1 MSRTHDWLGLN
12 NGNYG
17 TVAGEFSEVVIEY
30 LIARYTEHGDT
41 AIDCGA
47 ADGRMLRPMLKA
59 VGDKGTVV
67 AFEPIPHV
75 FDKLQ
80 ESFSQ
85 QNAVLLQMCVS
96 DSIGDEV
103 KFYHVKNRRWI
114 SSLSPDNLKGYDIEE
129 LSVPVT
135 TLDFVFEN
143 HKRLLDKK
151 VGFIKLDIEGAEF
164 PALKG
169 GKSLIARDKPFI
181 VFENGLVSAATSFG
195 YTKEEFFGFFDD
207 LGYRLSDV
215 VGTPLTFD
223 LWASVGKEIC
233 WNFVAIH
240 RDDSRFGDFVNSIEN
255 ILIKSRDSIS
265 LAQKKKRLLRLFGF

>member
-1 MSRTHDWLGLN
+1 MSKTHDWLGLN

-80 ESFSQ
+80 ESFSR

-103 KFYHVKNRRWI
+103 KF
-114 SSLSPDNLKGYDIEE
+114 
-129 LSVPVT
+129 
-135 TLDFVFEN
+135 
-143 HKRLLDKK
+143 
-151 VGFIKLDIEGAEF
+151 
-164 PALKG
+164 
-169 GKSLIARDKPFI
+169 
-181 VFENGLVSAATSFG
+181 
-195 YTKEEFFGFFDD
+195 
-207 LGYRLSDV
+207 
-215 VGTPLTFD
+215 
-223 LWASVGKEIC
+223 
-233 WNFVAIH
+233 